1 MLTWVINKVTKTIQ
15 LVGILTLGFFWLHDL
30 VVSLLGMA
38 LLVLANDFV
47 TMSLSTDNV
56 KYTKNPNA
64 WNVRNITLAA
74 AGIGVFFIL
83 QGWLTILAGRNLF
96 HLSADGLRGFVLLM
110 LVFASQFRVY
120 LVRER
125 RHFWDSRPGR
135 GILVSSA
142 SAIVVFSLL
151 GIFGGVIP
159 RLGLLPVLFLAAFS
173 GLSTFAIELPKYHI
187 FRKLEL

>member
-1 MLTWVINKVTKTIQ
+1 M
-15 LVGILTLGFFWLHDL
+15 
-30 VVSLLGMA
+30 
-38 LLVLANDFV
+38 
-47 TMSLSTDNV
+47 
-56 KYTKNPNA
+56 
-64 WNVRNITLAA
+64 RNITLAA

-159 RLGLLPVLFLAAFS
+159 RLGLLPVLFLVAFS
-173 GLSTFAIELPKYHI
+173 GLSTFAVELPKYYI
-187 FRKLEL
+187 FRKLGL